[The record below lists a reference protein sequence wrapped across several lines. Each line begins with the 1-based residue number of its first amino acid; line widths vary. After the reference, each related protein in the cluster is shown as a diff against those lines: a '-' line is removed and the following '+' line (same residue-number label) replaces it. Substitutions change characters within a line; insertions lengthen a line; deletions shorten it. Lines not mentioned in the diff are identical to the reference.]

1 MKKILLLSAMSMFVH
16 AEDPFASFNDVP
28 AESCASSIGL
38 TGYAQS
44 SMQYLSR
51 SSEWG
56 SLRQRLWVEPYYR
69 PESQKFAIESAFSID
84 WDPSV
89 GAREKAKEWDVQM
102 RELYGSIM
110 QQSRTITIGKQMMIW
125 GSGSA
130 LSQGNYFNP
139 TDSSDPLA
147 SGLAINYLAT
157 SAIRWREFSGDDVF
171 DFIVTAEPSIKR
183 LAQQGSMWD
192 SSPPALR
199 KAFENEHLDNPIE
212 LGFGYQINRAG
223 FDLFMGG
230 AYVYQDDPAIVEN
243 AQGISLQRNRT
254 PSAFFQYNVNYWD
267 GVAQFQARYDH
278 NLQVVNDRK
287 ITESGEQWSLLGG
300 WIGYLKEISTEIDFF
315 LTQPTNGKVTAQISQ
330 NYHYEWGQGIWAGDV
345 GGVYNFSDD
354 SSLLEIKLSY
364 KPSDTLEYSLGYNG
378 FYGDEQS
385 NYGAFKANT
394 MVSAHLNV
402 YF

>member
-1 MKKILLLSAMSMFVH
+1 MKKILFLSVISTFVN
-16 AEDPFASFNDVP
+16 AEDPFASFDDVP
-28 AESCASSIGL
+28 VETSASSIGM

-56 SLRQRLWVEPYYR
+56 SLRQRLWFEPFYR
-69 PESQKFAIESAFSID
+69 PESQIFAIESAFSID
-84 WDPSV
+84 WDPAV
-89 GAREKAKEWDVQM
+89 GARESAKEWHLQI

-110 QQSRTITIGKQMMIW
+110 QQSRAITIGKQMMIW

-147 SGLAINYLAT
+147 SGLAVNYLAT
-157 SAIRWREFSGDDVF
+157 TAIRWREFSGDDVF
-171 DFIVTAEPSIKR
+171 DFIVTAEPSINQ

-192 SSPPALR
+192 RSSPALR
-199 KAFENEHLDNPIE
+199 EAFDNENLDNPIE
-212 LGFGYQINRAG
+212 LGVGYQINRAG

-230 AYVYQDDPAIVEN
+230 AYVYQDDPAIVAN
-243 AQGISLQRNRT
+243 AQGINLHRNRT
-254 PSAFFQYNVNYWD
+254 SSAFLQYNVNYWD

-278 NLQVVNDRK
+278 NLKVVNDRK
-287 ITESGEQWSLLGG
+287 TTETGEQWSLLGG
-300 WIGYLKEISTEIDFF
+300 WIGYLKEVSTEIDFL
-315 LTQPTNGKVTAQISQ
+315 LTQQTNGKVTPQLSQ
-330 NYHYEWGQGIWAGDV
+330 NYHYEWGQGLWAGDI
-345 GGVYNFSDD
+345 GGVYNFNDD

-385 NYGAFKANT
+385 NYGMFKENT
-394 MVSAHLNV
+394 MVSARLNV